1 MSLLDAEVKI
11 WRKVSPI
18 LVTSNAETVS
28 DGVGF
33 GSDNFNSFICTA
45 SFVGWQRL
53 SFAGVLVS
61 DPDIEVSASEGIAAE
76 SLVHLH
82 LYDSQA
88 IS

>member
-1 MSLLDAEVKI
+1 MSLLEAEVKI

-18 LVTSNAETVS
+18 LVTSNTEAIS

-33 GSDNFNSFICTA
+33 GSENFNSFICTA

-53 SFAGVLVS
+53 SFAGALVS
-61 DPDIEVSASEGIAAE
+61 HPDVDVSSSEAVAAE